1 MKRLILA
8 ALLAGAAAGP
18 ALAAEA
24 CRPDPRVEQVAAD
37 WLAKRPQPL
46 RYIAT
51 GQGTCFR
58 QQLIRRLM
66 PVMGPVVGY
75 KVGAYT
81 KSGQAV
87 YNTDRP
93 VVATLLKRMMLPVGR
108 PVPADYGVTPLWE
121 ADFLLVVKDAGIN
134 TATTREEAYRHLRGY
149 QPFIELADR
158 GYVPDNKLT
167 LDQWKAL
174 NVSGRAGLAG
184 KEVRLPQTKAG
195 FDAPGGHDRGG
206 RTVRPGGEPDA
217 PRGGAG
223 EPGRPGRGGAGR
235 PGPAARG
242 GRAAEGG
249 RHHQPGQ
256 PDPRHPGQG
265 GRDRDGALS
274 RAVGDRHDQ
283 RRLPLA
289 QPLQGP
295 NGTTLLSA
303 SWPMSARPR

>member
-8 ALLAGAAAGP
+8 TLAAGGLAGP

-58 QQLIRRLM
+58 QQLVRRLM
-66 PVMGPVVGY
+66 PRLGPVIGY

-81 KSGQAV
+81 KAGQAT

-93 VVATLLKRMMLPVGR
+93 VVATLLKGMMLPVGR
-108 PVPADYGVTPLWE
+108 PIPADYGVTPLWE

-158 GYVPDNKLT
+158 GYVPDSKLT

-184 KEVRLPQTKAG
+184 KEVHLPQTKAG
-195 FDAPGGHDRGG
+195 FDALAAMTVEAEQTGPAGSQTRRAVVRESLGDPVEVVLAARDLLREEGVRLKAG
-206 RTVRPGGEPDA
+206 DIISLGSLIPATPVKAGETVTVRYKVLSGTDTI
-217 PRGGAG
+217 
-223 EPGRPGRGGAGR
+223 
-235 PGPAARG
+235 AAVF
-242 GRAAEGG
+242 
-249 RHHQPGQ
+249 Q
-256 PDPRHPGQG
+256 
-265 GRDRDGALS
+265 
-274 RAVGDRHDQ
+274 
-283 RRLPLA
+283 
-289 QPLQGP
+289 
-295 NGTTLLSA
+295 
-303 SWPMSARPR
+303 